1 MDGVGGTSFVQYDDD
16 LVSMS
21 LCRLT
26 SQTSPSEKNNFLLDF
41 DLSNPFLSN
50 VHDQFFVGSDLDDQF
65 LIDLTKIAQGNH
77 VVFVDGNS
85 GNDSLN
91 LIGSEIGFSTVRWM
105 LKDGFGSVILNSSSC
120 MICLIYRDI
129 ELLITDVQSKQQHV
143 FIEESSFDYD
153 LRSDASGQ
161 SVSLSK
167 SSNIPKNK
175 PAGYHQALV
184 WTSQPSVFEFDF
196 RRSNPNMQESR
207 SISLV
212 DLHLSSVRDFKV
224 ATSCGFTLQQQGFLE
239 VSEFGSVHITSPV
252 IKQDG
257 LIRTAGGIVAL
268 DATYSGA
275 LEVTGKVDVT
285 NSVVGYIGGNVRLL
299 GKEIRLVSNSSIN
312 ASGYSGGGTI
322 FVGGGRMG
330 GDVSMINS
338 QSVFVGKQSSVMA
351 DSFGSGNGGEIIVWS
366 DRFSFI
372 HGRLSTCSFGLTGNG
387 GFIETSSAGFI
398 NLDGI
403 SINSTTISGIRGS
416 WLIDPYNIIITS
428 PGNELPGTFIPSQE
442 NSRIDASDIVAALE
456 SGLNVTV
463 STGLSGSA
471 GSQSGHIWI
480 DEDLI
485 VNLTVPAKLTL
496 VAASDIYVNRSIIAN
511 TGLLSLEMNA
521 GGSIIGG
528 SGRITANDLNI
539 HTSNDIVIR
548 TSVNS
553 LTATSSA
560 GDISIDE
567 SDSLRIDRLEAVLG
581 VNVTVGDAITIVSL
595 ATPQAVELRGRSVK
609 TAGNGSIQADRLT
622 IAAEQEVDVRTAI
635 ASLDAR
641 SSEGSITI
649 TETDSIRID
658 RLDAALGANV
668 TVGDAI
674 TIVSLATLQAVELR
688 GRSVKTIENGSI
700 QADRLAIAAEQEVD
714 VRTGVADLD
723 ARSSEGSV
731 TVTETDSIRID
742 RLESALGA
750 NVRAVDAITVVSLA
764 TPQAAELRSRSVKSI
779 ENGSIQAE
787 RLTIAAEQ
795 EVDVRTAIASLD
807 ARSSEGSVT
816 VTETDSI
823 RIDRLEAA
831 LGASVTAGESITIV
845 SRVTPQAAE
854 LRGRSVTTIEN
865 GSIQA
870 DRLTIAAEQDV
881 DVRTAIASL
890 DARSSEGSVT
900 VTETDSIRIDR
911 LESALG
917 ANVTAADAITIVSLV
932 TPQGVELRGRSV
944 KTIENGSIHADRLTI
959 AAEQEVDVRTAI
971 ASLDARSSE
980 GSITVTETDSLR
992 IDRLEAA
999 LGASVT
1005 AGDAITIVSLVT
1017 PEQAELIAKTV
1028 MTGENGSITAD
1039 RLLVDVHDNVS
1050 VKTTV
1055 GILDARNQM
1064 GSIEVVET
1072 DSIRID
1078 RLDAALGTSV
1088 TAGDAINIDRQFASR
1103 TAIIKAPEVNV
1114 YGAILAERVTIEAVG
1129 DVYLY
1134 PAMIRANELTIRV
1147 NGQQRTIQQF
1157 RIDSRALTESDYDPL
1172 RFDANLDGYVSPLD
1186 VLVLIDLLNS
1196 SNPQLTQESHDI
1208 NKDGIL
1214 SVLDVLLI
1222 INHINEPHELLD
1234 VASPYAFTF
1243 FSDLNNDSIEDTL
1256 MYGQINDRAALFAF
1270 DGLLGELFAVWYDL
1284 P

>member
-1 MDGVGGTSFVQYDDD
+1 
-16 LVSMS
+16 
-21 LCRLT
+21 
-26 SQTSPSEKNNFLLDF
+26 
-41 DLSNPFLSN
+41 
-50 VHDQFFVGSDLDDQF
+50 
-65 LIDLTKIAQGNH
+65 
-77 VVFVDGNS
+77 
-85 GNDSLN
+85 
-91 LIGSEIGFSTVRWM
+91 
-105 LKDGFGSVILNSSSC
+105 
-120 MICLIYRDI
+120 
-129 ELLITDVQSKQQHV
+129 
-143 FIEESSFDYD
+143 
-153 LRSDASGQ
+153 
-161 SVSLSK
+161 
-167 SSNIPKNK
+167 
-175 PAGYHQALV
+175 
-184 WTSQPSVFEFDF
+184 
-196 RRSNPNMQESR
+196 
-207 SISLV
+207 
-212 DLHLSSVRDFKV
+212 
-224 ATSCGFTLQQQGFLE
+224 
-239 VSEFGSVHITSPV
+239 
-252 IKQDG
+252 
-257 LIRTAGGIVAL
+257 
-268 DATYSGA
+268 
-275 LEVTGKVDVT
+275 
-285 NSVVGYIGGNVRLL
+285 
-299 GKEIRLVSNSSIN
+299 
-312 ASGYSGGGTI
+312 
-322 FVGGGRMG
+322 
-330 GDVSMINS
+330 
-338 QSVFVGKQSSVMA
+338 
-351 DSFGSGNGGEIIVWS
+351 
-366 DRFSFI
+366 
-372 HGRLSTCSFGLTGNG
+372 
-387 GFIETSSAGFI
+387 
-398 NLDGI
+398 
-403 SINSTTISGIRGS
+403 
-416 WLIDPYNIIITS
+416 
-428 PGNELPGTFIPSQE
+428 
-442 NSRIDASDIVAALE
+442 
-456 SGLNVTV
+456 
-463 STGLSGSA
+463 
-471 GSQSGHIWI
+471 
-480 DEDLI
+480 
-485 VNLTVPAKLTL
+485 
-496 VAASDIYVNRSIIAN
+496 
-511 TGLLSLEMNA
+511 
-521 GGSIIGG
+521 
-528 SGRITANDLNI
+528 
-539 HTSNDIVIR
+539 
-548 TSVNS
+548 
-553 LTATSSA
+553 
-560 GDISIDE
+560 
-567 SDSLRIDRLEAVLG
+567 
-581 VNVTVGDAITIVSL
+581 
-595 ATPQAVELRGRSVK
+595 
-609 TAGNGSIQADRLT
+609 
-622 IAAEQEVDVRTAI
+622 
-635 ASLDAR
+635 
-641 SSEGSITI
+641 
-649 TETDSIRID
+649 
-658 RLDAALGANV
+658 
-668 TVGDAI
+668 
-674 TIVSLATLQAVELR
+674 
-688 GRSVKTIENGSI
+688 
-700 QADRLAIAAEQEVD
+700 
-714 VRTGVADLD
+714 
-723 ARSSEGSV
+723 
-731 TVTETDSIRID
+731 
-742 RLESALGA
+742 
-750 NVRAVDAITVVSLA
+750 
-764 TPQAAELRSRSVKSI
+764 
-779 ENGSIQAE
+779 
-787 RLTIAAEQ
+787 
-795 EVDVRTAIASLD
+795 
-807 ARSSEGSVT
+807 
-816 VTETDSI
+816 
-823 RIDRLEAA
+823 
-831 LGASVTAGESITIV
+831 
-845 SRVTPQAAE
+845 VTPQAAE

-944 KTIENGSIHADRLTI
+944 KTIENGSIHADRLTIAAEQEVDVRTAIASLDARSSEGSITVTDTDSLRIDRLEAALGTSVTAGDAITIVSLVTPQTAELRGRSVKSIENGSIHADRLTI